1 MYVLSETESKKGTW
15 TVNILVYSLQ
25 LNAIKDAVLALQE
38 FIKDSYEETVIDTIQ
53 EQGTFIETVSSK
65 SYDIV
70 YYDISG
76 RNSKEDVN
84 NELQSFRLFSPECDI
99 LLTAETEEFSIVG
112 YKVHAYDYIVLS
124 EEKDGLISSFVRI
137 MREKYND
144 DNVSY
149 SVRMKGVWRRLNVKE
164 IVYMETNDH
173 HVLFHMKNG
182 QTYKKLAN
190 FKSLTPPIGGCK
202 DLFQCHKSYVVNG
215 RYVVDMNQNSFI
227 MQDGRKISI
236 SKPNRKNAR
245 NFYSWC
251 VMNGYV
257 EMTEEADNKKRP

>member
-1 MYVLSETESKKGTW
+1 MYVLLETESRKGTW

-25 LNAIKDAVLALQE
+25 LDAIKDTVFALQE
-38 FIKDSYEETVIDTIQ
+38 FIKESYEETVIDIIHNQ
-53 EQGTFIETVSSK
+53 DTFIETVSSK

-76 RNSKEDVN
+76 RGSKEEVVQ
-84 NELQSFRLFSPECDI
+84 ELQDFRVRFPECDI
-99 LLTAETEEFSIVG
+99 LLIAETEEYAVVG
-112 YKVHAYDYIVLS
+112 YKVHAYDYIPS
-124 EEKDGLISSFVRI
+124 SQDKDEVISSFVRI
-137 MREKYND
+137 IKEKYD
-144 DNVSY
+144 DSKIVY
-149 SVRMKGVWRRLNVKE
+149 SVRMKGVWRKLELKD

-173 HVLFHMKNG
+173 HVLFHMNNG

-190 FKSLTPPIGGCK
+190 FKSLTPPIGGSK
-202 DLFQCHKSYVVNG
+202 DLFQCHKSYVING
-215 RYVVDMNQNSFI
+215 RYIVDMIQNSFI
-227 MQDGRKISI
+227 LQDGKKISI

-257 EMTEEADNKKRP
+257 EMAEEADSKKRP

>member
-84 NELQSFRLFSPECDI
+84 NELQSFRLFSPE
-99 LLTAETEEFSIVG
+99 TEEFSIVG

-124 EEKDGLISSFVRI
+124 EEKDGLLSSFVRI

-173 HVLFHMKNG
+173 HVLFHMNNG
-182 QTYKKLAN
+182 QTYKTLAN
-190 FKSLTPPIGGCK
+190 FKSLTPPIGGRK

-215 RYVVDMNQNSFI
+215 RYVVDMVQNSFLT
-227 MQDGRKISI
+227 QDGRKISI

-245 NFYSWC
+245 SFYSWC

-257 EMTEEADNKKRP
+257 EMAEEADNKKRP